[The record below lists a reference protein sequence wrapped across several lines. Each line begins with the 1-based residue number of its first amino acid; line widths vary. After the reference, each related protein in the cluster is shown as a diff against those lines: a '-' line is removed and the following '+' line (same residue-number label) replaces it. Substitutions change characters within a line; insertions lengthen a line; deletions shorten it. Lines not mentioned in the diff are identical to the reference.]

1 MMKMIIYDPITF
13 FHTISRQQQFQSES
27 VHQLVFQVETNEEL
41 GKHYEEEN
49 SMKNMIING
58 KCISVEWRGGLED
71 TRSAP
76 VFVETATGFMVRQMN
91 YNFIAN
97 NLW

>member
-1 MMKMIIYDPITF
+1 MEMLIYDPITF
-13 FHTISRQQQFQSES
+13 FHTIARQQQFQS
-27 VHQLVFQVETNEEL
+27 VLVFQVETNKEL
-41 GKHYEEEN
+41 GKHYEAEN
-49 SMKNMIING
+49 SIKNMIING